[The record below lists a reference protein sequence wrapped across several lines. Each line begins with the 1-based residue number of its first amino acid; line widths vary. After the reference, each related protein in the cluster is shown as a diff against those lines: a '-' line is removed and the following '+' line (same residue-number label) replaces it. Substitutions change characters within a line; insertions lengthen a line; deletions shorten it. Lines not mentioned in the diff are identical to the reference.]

1 MILELKIHTKNRN
14 VCMYSCTN
22 FQEHLERDKEDMRV
36 YTRAITKL
44 SLVCIFQELSFST
57 KPLVKIGLYKN
68 GLVQPPTS
76 ISLSFVLVISVCC
89 ISYSLLF
96 KE

>member
-14 VCMYSCTN
+14 VCMYTCTN
-22 FQEHLERDKEDMRV
+22 FQEHLDRDREDMRV

-57 KPLVKIGLYKN
+57 KP
-68 GLVQPPTS
+68 PT
-76 ISLSFVLVISVCC
+76 
-89 ISYSLLF
+89 
-96 KE
+96 